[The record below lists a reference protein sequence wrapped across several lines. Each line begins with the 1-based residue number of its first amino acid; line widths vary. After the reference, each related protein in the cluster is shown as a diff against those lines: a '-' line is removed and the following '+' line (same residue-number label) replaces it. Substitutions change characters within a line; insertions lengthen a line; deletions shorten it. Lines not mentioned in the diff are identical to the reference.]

1 MLSNFPKFLTT
12 MDFWAGMSP
21 FYRVSF
27 LVSSTLWELMLFL
40 LRLIHTAQGKE
51 LKEIM
56 PPLPNSLYFCEYDL
70 ESLKTKRP
78 KLKYGSP
85 CLRPEEEDKTNIS
98 SGIKY

>member
-12 MDFWAGMSP
+12 MDFWAGMFP

-27 LVSSTLWELMLFL
+27 LVASALWELMLFL
-40 LRLIHTAQGKE
+40 LGLIYTAKGKK
-51 LKEIM
+51 LKAVM
-56 PPLPNSLYFCEYDL
+56 SLRSNALYFCEYDL
-70 ESLKTKRP
+70 ELLKTKRP

-85 CLRPEEEDKTNIS
+85 CPRPEEEDKTNIS